1 MESRDRYVV
10 LLYIHP
16 TSPLCG
22 IKGCEVIPDP
32 MTKES
37 WLRWACVRRFSICH
51 HFSLR
56 GNGTAY
62 ERPPTSIIAVSP
74 HSPVNARIEYF
85 KYREANWEHLN
96 FLPAAARLKGSK
108 VKLGHIVTSAVTF
121 SKYLLNLFSRTA
133 HNNMYVITIKYH
145 DDYTFF
151 NLVLILCIYQMR
163 VSWDQ
168 PHTILLSTMEYCL
181 FLKPYYCSGAT
192 AWCSIWLTY
201 KLLSICS
208 LTSLAND
215 KDTFNIRTQP
225 VRTPLHWYLEQGY
238 KNNDV

>member
-10 LLYIHP
+10 LLYVHP

-22 IKGCEVIPDP
+22 INGCEVIPDP

-37 WLRWACVRRFSICH
+37 WLRWDCVRRFSICH

-56 GNGTAY
+56 GNGTVY
-62 ERPPTSIIAVSP
+62 EKPPTSIIAVSP
-74 HSPVNARIEYF
+74 HSPVNARI
-85 KYREANWEHLN
+85 KYCEANWEHLN

-108 VKLGHIVTSAVTF
+108 VRLGHIVTSTVTF
-121 SKYLLNLFSRTA
+121 SKYLLNLFSRTT
-133 HNNMYVITIKYH
+133 HNNTYVITIKYH
-145 DDYTFF
+145 DDYTF
-151 NLVLILCIYQMR
+151 LVLILYIYQMR

-168 PHTILLSTMEYCL
+168 ARTILLSTMECCL

-192 AWCSIWLTY
+192 WCSIWITY

-215 KDTFNIRTQP
+215 KDTFNIKTQSIRTLIL
-225 VRTPLHWYLEQGY
+225 RTRIEKQWCIMTILI
-238 KNNDV
+238 V